1 LLRFLDN
8 GSNTFMSLAMESALG
23 PRPSEEEASPARR
36 AVAGEVL
43 RAAANALLLPL
54 RSAGY
59 LARARSLRRGLAADL
74 ERARAVED
82 APPPS
87 ALPGRPLRLFVAS
100 AEPSGERH
108 AVRLIG
114 CLREE
119 LARAGAPAP
128 EILALGGA
136 RTRALGVETVGDPLA
151 RAAMGLDPL
160 RSLPFYARLLAR
172 TGDALARFRPDLVV
186 PVDSP
191 ALFVPLARIARRA
204 GLRSAHFVAPQYWAW
219 APWRVRAYR
228 EAFGLALTILPFEPG
243 WFERHGVRTAHV
255 GHPALDGLAPA
266 PPGDDPG
273 RKTLVLLPG
282 SRSAVIARNLPWMLG
297 VARELQRRHPSLAF
311 VLANERED
319 LRAELVAGLRA
330 AGASELVRLAL
341 GDLHSEL
348 ARARAALT
356 VSGTVLIDLLHHRL
370 PAAVVYRVGSAFASR
385 AAPHLL
391 SVPWF
396 SSVNLLARAPV
407 YWEACFHGEGPRAA
421 CLAHLE
427 QALFESGFR
436 ERQEI
441 ELDAAAA
448 RLGPSG
454 ATPRA
459 ARHLLRLA
467 AS

>member
-1 LLRFLDN
+1 
-8 GSNTFMSLAMESALG
+8 MSLAMESALG
-23 PRPSEEEASPARR
+23 PPPSGVDASRAPR
-36 AVAGEVL
+36 AVAREVL
-43 RAAANALLLPL
+43 RAAGNALVLPL
-54 RSAGY
+54 RTAGY
-59 LARARSLRRGLAADL
+59 LLRARSVRRALADDL
-74 ERARAVED
+74 ENAREVED
-82 APPPS
+82 APAPR
-87 ALPGRPLRLFVAS
+87 AFPGRPLRLFVAS

-108 AVRLIG
+108 AVRLIQA
-114 CLREE
+114 LREE

-160 RSLPFYARLLAR
+160 RSLPFYARLLAS

-228 EAFGLALTILPFEPG
+228 EAFELALTILPFEPS

-266 PPGDDPG
+266 PPSEDKG
-273 RKTLVLLPG
+273 RTTLVLLPG
-282 SRSAVIARNLPWMLG
+282 SRSAVIARNLPWMLEI
-297 VARELQRRHPSLAF
+297 ARELRRRHPALEI
-311 VLANERED
+311 VLPNERES
-319 LRAELVAGLRA
+319 LRAELETCVRA
-330 AGASELVRLAL
+330 ANAGDLVRLAL

-348 ARARAALT
+348 ARARAALS

-370 PAAVVYRVGSAFASR
+370 PAAVVYRLESALASR
-385 AAPHLL
+385 AAVHLL

-407 YWEACFHGEGPRAA
+407 YWEACFHGQGPRAA

-427 QALFESGFR
+427 QALFDPAFR
-436 ERQEI
+436 ARQGH
-441 ELDAAAA
+441 ELQAASA

-459 ARHLLRLA
+459 ARHLLGLA
-467 AS
+467 VSGEPDLARKLR